1 MEANSTAGHVFQ
13 ILTDNRKAISWPGEG
28 SGLYRR
34 VMLRREADWRKTVRE
49 ERILEGS
56 ERKGSQG
63 AGGGWPWFAWVC

>member
-1 MEANSTAGHVFQ
+1 
-13 ILTDNRKAISWPGEG
+13 
-28 SGLYRR
+28 
-34 VMLRREADWRKTVRE
+34 MLRREADWRKTVRE